1 MFQLIKVIDKTG
13 RILVQYK
20 SDIIPHKDD
29 LINILNVKYKVINIE
44 HAIAFN
50 QRGAGSH
57 GVIVNIL
64 VEELNL

>member
-1 MFQLIKVIDKTG
+1 MIKVIDKTG

-29 LINILNVKYKVINIE
+29 LINILTVKYKVINIE

-50 QRGAGSH
+50 QSGAGSH